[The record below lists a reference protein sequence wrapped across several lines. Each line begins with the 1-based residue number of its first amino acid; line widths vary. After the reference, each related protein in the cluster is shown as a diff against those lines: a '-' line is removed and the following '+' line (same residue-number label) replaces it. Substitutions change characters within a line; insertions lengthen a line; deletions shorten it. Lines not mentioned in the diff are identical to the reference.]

1 MSESTYQ
8 KGASFA
14 FQLPGTGIAGET
26 RTAADLAG
34 DNDYALVILL
44 RSHYCPL
51 SRQFV
56 QTLAEAYEA
65 FARRST
71 AVVPVLPDRRER
83 AAVWQRRYD
92 LPFGLLA
99 DPDEAVDDETEFETF
114 GQFQQQFAG
123 LPGAV
128 LFEADDG
135 ELRFVR
141 TVGAE
146 DAENSPS
153 VDALLGAIDD
163 DATDRFVDSAEQG
176 TDPETVSGS

>member
-14 FQLPGTGIAGET
+14 FQLPSTGIAGET
-26 RTAADLAG
+26 RTATDLAD
-34 DNDYALVILL
+34 DNDYVLVVLL

-71 AVVPVLPDRRER
+71 AVVPVLPDRRGR

-99 DPDEAVDDETEFETF
+99 DLDETVDDETEFDTF
-114 GQFQQQFAG
+114 GQFQQQFSG

-128 LFEADDG
+128 LFESDDDV
-135 ELRFVR
+135 LRFVR
-141 TVGAE
+141 TVGDE
-146 DAENSPS
+146 EAENSPS
-153 VDALLGAIDD
+153 VDVLLNAID
-163 DATDRFVDSAEQG
+163 DATDRFVGSAEQG
-176 TDPETVSGS
+176 TDRETVSGS

>member
-1 MSESTYQ
+1 MNESMCQ
-8 KGASFA
+8 KGVSFA

-34 DNDYALVILL
+34 DNEYVLVVLL

-71 AVVPVLPDRRER
+71 AIVPVLPDRRGR

-99 DPDEAVDDETEFETF
+99 DSDETVDDETEFETF
-114 GQFQQQFAG
+114 GQFQQRFAG
-123 LPGAV
+123 LPGAI
-128 LFEADDG
+128 LFEADDDA
-135 ELRFVR
+135 LRFVR
-141 TVGAE
+141 TVGDEEAE
-146 DAENSPS
+146 KSPS
-153 VDALLGAIDD
+153 VDTLLDAIEDY
-163 DATDRFVDSAEQG
+163 ATDRFVGPAERG